1 MDDRDLLDE
10 LVRVATRLGVEVR
23 AEPFETPSARGGG
36 RCLVDGRELILLDAR
51 ARLGDR
57 VGALAAALSTLDLD
71 DVYMMPEARERVER
85 EREPGARI
93 LPRDSVPLAPL
104 STMGVGGAARRYVE
118 AHDEAAVLAALR
130 WAEERGLPLRVL
142 GGGSNLVVADAG
154 VDGLVLRVAL
164 RGIAAREAGPAVE
177 LTAAAGEP
185 WDDVVRLAVERG
197 WAGLE
202 CLSGI
207 PGLVGATP
215 IQNVGA
221 YGQDVS
227 ETIAAVRALDRDA
240 RAVVTLLPASCGFGY
255 RDSAFKSRAPER
267 HVVLAVTY
275 RLRPGGAPSVRYGE
289 LERHLAERGIATPT
303 LGDVRESVL
312 AVRRA
317 KSMVLDPGDPNRR
330 SCGSF
335 FVNPVVAAAE
345 AERIAAIAGDPAM
358 PRWPEPGGDRVKLAA
373 AWLVE
378 RAGFAR
384 GLEDGAAGISTR
396 HTLAIVA
403 REGARAA
410 DVVRVARRVRDGVLA
425 RFGVRLSPEP
435 VFWGFARMEGGLPEA

>member
-1 MDDRDLLDE
+1 VDGPELFDE
-10 LVRVATRLGVEVR
+10 LVRVATRLGVVVR
-23 AEPFETPSARGGG
+23 VEPFETPPARGGG
-36 RCLVDGRELILLDAR
+36 RCRLAGREFVFLDAR
-51 ARLGDR
+51 APLGDR
-57 VGALAAALSTLDLD
+57 VGALAAALARLDLD
-71 DVYMMPEARERVER
+71 DVYLMPEARDRVEE
-85 EREPGARI
+85 EREAGIA
-93 LPRDSVPLAPL
+93 PRAGVPLAPL
-104 STMGVGGAARRYVE
+104 ATMGVGGPARWYVE
-118 AHDEAAVLAALR
+118 ARDEDAVRVALE
-130 WAEERGLPLRVL
+130 WAERRGLPVRVL
-142 GGGSNLVVADAG
+142 GGGSNLVIADAG
-154 VDGLVLRVAL
+154 VEGLVVRVAL
-164 RGIAAREAGPAVE
+164 RGVTVRETGDAIE

-227 ETIAAVRALDRDA
+227 ETIVAVRALDRTTRTVAALD
-240 RAVVTLLPASCGFGY
+240 RAACGFAY
-255 RDSAFKSRAPER
+255 RDSAFKGRAADR
-267 HVVLAVTY
+267 YVVLAVTY
-275 RLRPGGAPSVRYGE
+275 RLRPGGAPAVRYADV
-289 LERHLAERGIATPT
+289 ERYLAARGTGSPGLA
-303 LGDVRESVL
+303 DVREAVL
-312 AVRRA
+312 EIRRA
-317 KSMVLDPGDPNRR
+317 KSMVLDPDDPNRR

-335 FVNPVVAAAE
+335 FVNPVVSRADAD
-345 AERIAAIAGDPAM
+345 RIAALAREPAM
-358 PRWPEPGGDRVKLAA
+358 PRWPEPDGHRVKLAA

-384 GLEDGAAGISTR
+384 GHADGPAGISTR

-425 RFGVRLSPEP
+425 RFGVRLVPEP
-435 VFWGFARMEGGLPEA
+435 VFWGFPLAEDSLPQT